1 MRRKHRPKVSRRTD
15 YLLCKT
21 DISNGGKKGIVMTM
35 QENRQ
40 ETGPE
45 KEEQPKVQLRQNVLQ
60 DEDADEKYEK
70 ESAERDRTDIK
81 RFIISFLI
89 IVIWVCVP
97 MCLNMAGIFSKLVM
111 TLFYIPLGILLAV
124 LYTRTR

>member
-1 MRRKHRPKVSRRTD
+1 MSDKWMDRPGIDRTGD
-15 YLLCKT
+15 APEQLQDKPA
-21 DISNGGKKGIVMTM
+21 KKSETNV

-40 ETGPE
+40 ETGQE
-45 KEEQPKVQLRQNVLQ
+45 KEEQPKVQRNQNVLQ

-124 LYTRTR
+124 LYTRTK

>member
-1 MRRKHRPKVSRRTD
+1 
-15 YLLCKT
+15 
-21 DISNGGKKGIVMTM
+21 MTM